1 MKTFLEFLLIENRIR
16 FENIIDWRSLYK
28 ILEDILIKNKN
39 MIDIDEGE
47 WYNFIFDESF
57 DAFPV
62 SLDDI
67 PDKFYKRIEEFELAL
82 KANGL
87 SEEEIKNILSSE
99 QVDTEYKDMLKNYLQ
114 ETGQLESYEYWSRDF
129 FQYIYP
135 IEIKPFRE
143 WFFNQIYYKLWDIK
157 HNVKDNKIRLYRAMD
172 LRSDWQEWI
181 YQNKRSHVGVCW
193 SYDEKGA
200 DTYCSEGGTRKEH
213 GDGYEQFTLIGE
225 TDINAIDWY
234 QTLGLMITQP
244 GLWNTELELRPF
256 KGALITLV
264 GVIQK
269 GKESDFTKGIE
280 VRA

>member
-1 MKTFLEFLLIENRIR
+1 MKTFLEFLLTENRIR

-99 QVDTEYKDMLKNYLQ
+99 KWTPNIKICLKTIYKKLDNWKVMNI
-114 ETGQLESYEYWSRDF
+114 GQQS
-129 FQYIYP
+129 
-135 IEIKPFRE
+135 
-143 WFFNQIYYKLWDIK
+143 FFNIF
-157 HNVKDNKIRLYRAMD
+157 IR
-172 LRSDWQEWI
+172 
-181 YQNKRSHVGVCW
+181 
-193 SYDEKGA
+193 
-200 DTYCSEGGTRKEH
+200 
-213 GDGYEQFTLIGE
+213 
-225 TDINAIDWY
+225 
-234 QTLGLMITQP
+234 
-244 GLWNTELELRPF
+244 
-256 KGALITLV
+256 
-264 GVIQK
+264 
-269 GKESDFTKGIE
+269 
-280 VRA
+280 